1 MQQAGRGEE
10 GDRFVSCG
18 LRALPGGSAGAGPI
32 HSPHPA
38 PSCPHSSA
46 TQIGTPPPVWDPRK
60 VRNATEHPGRCQG
73 SCGGHPPDGME
84 GGFWDQTLATSR
96 AGSGLFCSPPK
107 CPDQPWLL
115 PAGKAEVEELKPVQ
129 DPALAPLG
137 SLPGNCQ

>member
-46 TQIGTPPPVWDPRK
+46 T
-60 VRNATEHPGRCQG
+60 HPGAAPG
-73 SCGGHPPDGME
+73 PAFHGHTP
-84 GGFWDQTLATSR
+84 
-96 AGSGLFCSPPK
+96 
-107 CPDQPWLL
+107 
-115 PAGKAEVEELKPVQ
+115 
-129 DPALAPLG
+129 DPASSLGPQVPPQEGQKCHRAPRM
-137 SLPGNCQ
+137 LPGQLWRSPT